1 MGHGLEKMS
10 RAMHGKLPIVIPEG
24 GIRPVAPFAAA
35 KFATECNIAVRNH
48 MPVLKHWK
56 DYKKNSALLQQF
68 RGTLK
73 VHYLGLPIS
82 LSGYKLLIFSHIL
95 LFLIGNV

>member
-1 MGHGLEKMS
+1 
-10 RAMHGKLPIVIPEG
+10 
-24 GIRPVAPFAAA
+24 
-35 KFATECNIAVRNH
+35 

-95 LFLIGNV
+95 LFLIGKV